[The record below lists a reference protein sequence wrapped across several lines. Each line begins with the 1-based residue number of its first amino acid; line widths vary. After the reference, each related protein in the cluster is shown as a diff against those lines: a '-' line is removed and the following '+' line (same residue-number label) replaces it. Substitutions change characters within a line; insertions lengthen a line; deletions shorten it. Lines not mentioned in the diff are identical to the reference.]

1 MTARITI
8 GAVADRYGVSA
19 QRVRQLDRVL
29 QPVRCGCGARL
40 YDAAAVERV
49 AEERLRARAQLRE
62 ERRARSLAQQAGTY
76 QAKGTGRVKGAAARR
91 RSSP

>member
-1 MTARITI
+1 MTAWITI

-40 YDAAAVERV
+40 YDPAAVERV
-49 AEERLRARAQLRE
+49 DAERAVARERLRE
-62 ERRARSLAQQAGTY
+62 ERRARSRAQLAGTY
-76 QAKGTGRVKGAAARR
+76 QAKGTERR
-91 RSSP
+91 